1 MDGFWQSWFPAL
13 MRGLNG
19 LDAPARAAVLGECGK
34 ACARPVILPTY
45 RALLEEAGGADGFFA
60 MVGRRINGVSTACV
74 QPDTAYDFFYPR
86 CGCPLY
92 EDGGVDDPAL
102 CECSRQSLLWLM
114 RELFPDREPSVEV
127 LESVLHGDTR
137 CRLRVTLGR

>member
-13 MRGLNG
+13 VRGLNG
-19 LDAPARAAVLGECGK
+19 LDEPARSAVLGECGR

-45 RALLEEAGGADGFFA
+45 RALLEEAGGADAFFTL
-60 MVGRRINGVSTACV
+60 VGRRINGVATQCVTADAV
-74 QPDTAYDFFYPR
+74 YDLLYPR

-92 EDGGVDDPAL
+92 EEGGVEDPAL

-114 RELFPDREPSVEV
+114 RELFPDRDPAVEV
-127 LESVLHGDTR
+127 LESVLCGNPR
-137 CRLRVTLGR
+137 CRLRVTLRR